1 MSCVTQQ
8 FAQTLSSCTLGSA
21 APFLSRLGTR
31 NSQSGLTRTQL
42 EHKEDLW
49 ASITVQPTSYF
60 TVLDSTRH
68 RKKLDAN
75 PNFPKYVGFSDFE
88 NIFKIN

>member
-60 TVLDSTRH
+60 TVLDSTEEVN
-68 RKKLDAN
+68 LLFIEAA
-75 PNFPKYVGFSDFE
+75 FS
-88 NIFKIN
+88 K